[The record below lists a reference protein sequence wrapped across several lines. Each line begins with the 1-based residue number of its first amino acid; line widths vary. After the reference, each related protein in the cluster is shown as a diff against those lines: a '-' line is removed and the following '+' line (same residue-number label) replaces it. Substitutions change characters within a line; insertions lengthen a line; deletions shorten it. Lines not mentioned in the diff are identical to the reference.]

1 MEQQFTDFIVVPLSS
16 HEIDG
21 VRKEQERLTA
31 ARNFHLDAAVLPFR
45 RAVTKDM
52 NSPSIVDQAL
62 EPRTKIGAWSR

>member
-31 ARNFHLDAAVLPFR
+31 ARNFHLDAAVNMVYKQDR
-45 RAVTKDM
+45 
-52 NSPSIVDQAL
+52 NS
-62 EPRTKIGAWSR
+62 RH